1 MTKKTAENNANL
13 ILKLYSYNPLFI
25 YLTVRG
31 SIESIT
37 LALMYAFWYYF
48 FTGEI
53 NGNQSCFQI
62 ITNKISTQQPKR
74 WISYIIFGLW
84 VHLRVYPIIL
94 VPLIVCYQYES
105 NNKNFKIALRKFIQ
119 MGLLSGGVFVALG
132 GLFYSI
138 YGYSFIQQTY
148 IYHFSRLDNR
158 HSFSAYFY

>member
-1 MTKKTAENNANL
+1 MYFLWKIVSRGITSSMTKKTAENNANL

-62 ITNKISTQQPKR
+62 ITNKIST
-74 WISYIIFGLW
+74 
-84 VHLRVYPIIL
+84 
-94 VPLIVCYQYES
+94 
-105 NNKNFKIALRKFIQ
+105 
-119 MGLLSGGVFVALG
+119 
-132 GLFYSI
+132 
-138 YGYSFIQQTY
+138 
-148 IYHFSRLDNR
+148 
-158 HSFSAYFY
+158 